1 MNTRSPDPMQ
11 AQTPSSRGSSVDLSH
26 RTGASDG
33 VVVTAQERE
42 RLLMAELLVRCL
54 QQHLITDEAFLKET
68 EILDAPGGP
77 EKFARA
83 TKISPAGLLP
93 G

>member
-1 MNTRSPDPMQ
+1 LNARSPDPEQ
-11 AQTPSSRGSSVDLSH
+11 AQTPSSGGSYADLSH

-33 VVVTAQERE
+33 VAVTAQERE

-77 EKFARA
+77 EKFAR
-83 TKISPAGLLP
+83 TTRPPPTGLLP

>member
-1 MNTRSPDPMQ
+1 MNARSPDPKQ
-11 AQTPSSRGSSVDLSH
+11 EQTPASGGSSADPSH
-26 RTGASDG
+26 RTGASNG
-33 VVVTAQERE
+33 VIVAELERQ

-54 QQHLITDEAFLKET
+54 QQNLITDEVFLKKT
-68 EILDAPGGP
+68 EVLDAPGGP

-83 TKISPAGLLP
+83 TRPPPTGLLP